1 MKAEELNKAMDR
13 VKKILDDAGVEQYV
27 FALSGYKNSAEIVE
41 ESERDPES
49 VVSATQI
56 EADEETLFVMIVT
69 MLEGLIKRTTKPR
82 PSYNRKIKINQVVAR
97 INLALRDTLLN

>member
-1 MKAEELNKAMDR
+1 MKEKELSKAMDK

-27 FALSGYKNSAEIVE
+27 LALSEYKDHAEIIE
-41 ESERDPES
+41 KAGREPETVAS
-49 VVSATQI
+49 VTQI

-69 MLEGLIKRTTKPR
+69 MLEGMIKKTTKPR
-82 PSYNRKIKINQVVAR
+82 AYSRKINHVVAG

>member
-1 MKAEELNKAMDR
+1 MKAEELNKAMDK

-27 FALSGYKNSAEIVE
+27 LALSGYKDHAEIVE
-41 ESERDPES
+41 KAGRDPEA

-69 MLEGLIKRTTKPR
+69 MLEGLIKKTTKPR
-82 PSYNRKIKINQVVAR
+82 AYSRKINHVVAS
-97 INLALRDTLLN
+97 INLALRDVLLD

>member
-1 MKAEELNKAMDR
+1 MKAEELNKAMDK

-27 FALSGYKNSAEIVE
+27 LALSGYKDHAEIVE
-41 ESERDPES
+41 KAGRDPEA

-69 MLEGLIKRTTKPR
+69 MLEVLIKKTTKPR
-82 PSYNRKIKINQVVAR
+82 AYSRKINHVVAS
-97 INLALRDTLLN
+97 INLALRDVLLD